1 MIEWD
6 ASSMALGV
14 RAIDAEHKH
23 LIDFLSLASKASMDK
38 RKNIIDRKLL
48 FTIRELFQKHFLH
61 EEDLMFGIKYK
72 AVNNHMIEHSSML
85 TNLDLLVRDFEECAD
100 PAPAVEFVSSWI
112 ITHMHTFDADLA
124 VFIQKLRQIK
134 AAKAVPPGQT
144 IIRSSDS
151 LRQPNDR

>member
-61 EEDLMFGIKYK
+61 EEDL
-72 AVNNHMIEHSSML
+72 IEHSSML